1 MHYTSLVTS
10 IHPMLTGTELLNRVE
25 EIKESSKTKSDTVR
39 ACGYVSVKKD
49 GTERLNFTAFY
60 AALLDARGI
69 KVANDG
75 AEGLR
80 AGRRLSFRCK
90 VQFNG
95 NLLIGKSYGELLGV
109 KPGDEFQIWLSSEG
123 ARLTPVDPAVM
134 NDCALG
140 DEWITAEALDTDVDA
155 DAEGDEG
162 EGEGEEES
170 EDEDSESHAEDLA
183 ACAAPGLTAE
193 PAYA

>member
-1 MHYTSLVTS
+1 
-10 IHPMLTGTELLNRVE
+10 MLTGTELLSKVE
-25 EIKESSKTKSDTVR
+25 EIKETSKTKSDTVR
-39 ACGYVSVKKD
+39 ACGYVSIKKD

-80 AGRRLSFRCK
+80 VGRRLSFRCK

-95 NLLIGKSYGELLGV
+95 NLLIGKAYGELLGV

-140 DEWITAEALDTDVDA
+140 DEWMTAEALDTDADLDA

-162 EGEGEEES
+162 EGYEVDEEEDG
-170 EDEDSESHAEDLA
+170 EDLPETLA
-183 ACAAPGLTAE
+183 ACAAPGPAVDLSPAAE

>member
-1 MHYTSLVTS
+1 MLTSTQPV
-10 IHPMLTGTELLNRVE
+10 LTGTELLNKVE

-60 AALLDARGI
+60 AALLDAQGI

-140 DEWITAEALDTDVDA
+140 DEWMTAEALDTDAAADA
-155 DAEGDEG
+155 DADADEGEG

-170 EDEDSESHAEDLA
+170 EDEDSESLAEDLA
-183 ACAAPGLTAE
+183 ACAAPGLIAE